1 VLAKHSDVFDAMF
14 SHNFAEAKSG
24 RVDIKDLDP
33 DAVAEMLRYIYTSQ
47 VQGMEILNRC
57 LIMLQFS
64 NASALAL
71 SLDAA

>member
-33 DAVAEMLRYIYTSQ
+33 DAVAEML
-47 VQGMEILNRC
+47 LNRC